1 MAMSDCID
9 CWETPCC
16 CGTGYSHWSVKRIKE
31 QIEMLQGVLAKKEKQ
46 DAENSK
52 HHDQR

>member
-16 CGTGYSHWSVKRIKE
+16 CGTGYEDWSLKRIDE
-31 QIEMLQGVLAKKEKQ
+31 QIQMLQRVRERKERKLLE
-46 DAENSK
+46 AVFTTPK
-52 HHDQR
+52 I